1 MTIKLVAVASM
12 QIAMRGNVHKR
23 SFAFKNVQDFF
34 SRLAV
39 KRGDVERRKLR
50 VLITPVMVQRVVVS
64 AVRDDPRH
72 LSFAMFIRPVIVAAW
87 FQQLGLVAGQHGA
100 FHVFTRARAQA
111 FAAGRSCTLEQS
123 QGKQSH

>member
-39 KRGDVERRKLR
+39 KRGGVERRKLQ

-100 FHVFTRARAQA
+100 FHVFTR
-111 FAAGRSCTLEQS
+111 S
-123 QGKQSH
+123 